1 MNMSDSRT
9 VGRSDR
15 VRKRGQVLAAL
26 VLAFLSVSPT
36 VRLSAQLSPQDSAFH
51 ALNRLAYGPRPGD
64 VQRVAADGVMR
75 WIDRQLSPEKIDNE
89 RLAERERQFQIL
101 RYDRG
106 DLAAMYVDAQRERRA
121 RKLAAAA
128 DTMADKSAADPI
140 AQRGRRLAG
149 QFADL
154 AVVRAALSERQ
165 LYEVMVDFW
174 TNHFSV
180 YLAKGADRFL
190 TPDYIEHTIRPRAMG
205 TFEDLLIAT
214 ARSPAMLFY
223 LDNWESVA
231 PGSVPP
237 AALRVRARPLFG
249 RRPGLF
255 DPMRD
260 PARQDSVRRRALER
274 MPKGINEN
282 YARELLELHTLG
294 VEGGYTQQDVI
305 AVARIF
311 TGWSIERP
319 QQGGG
324 FEFHGWAHDRGEK
337 DVLGVRF
344 EGGHDMDE
352 GIRLLKVLADQPAT
366 MHHVSRKLCQRFV
379 NDDPP
384 DGCVDDAVAAWKR
397 SSGDM
402 REVLRAIFHGPDFWA
417 AENVRAKV
425 KTPLEFVVSAARAA
439 AAEPD
444 TTPRLAQVVAR
455 LGEPLYLHVAPD
467 GYSERE
473 AAWVNSGALLDRM
486 NAAVALATARL
497 PGMTVEL
504 DSVVPLTA
512 DAHALIAAVNDR
524 ILGGRMSENTKA
536 VVERQLADVKDALQA
551 RALAVGLAIGGP
563 EFQRQ

>member
-1 MNMSDSRT
+1 MKTLIVSSLLTLTSMP
-9 VGRSDR
+9 VG
-15 VRKRGQVLAAL
+15 VAAQHAAL
-26 VLAFLSVSPT
+26 T
-36 VRLSAQLSPQDSAFH
+36 PQDSAFH

-64 VQRVAADGVMR
+64 VPRVAADGVMR
-75 WIDRQLSPEKIDNE
+75 WIDRQLAPERIDDD

-101 RYDRG
+101 AYGRA
-106 DLAAMYVDAQRERRA
+106 DLAAMYTEAQRERRE
-121 RKLAAAA
+121 RKLAAAG
-128 DTMADKSAADPI
+128 DTMADQAASPI

-149 QFADL
+149 EFADL
-154 AVVRAALSERQ
+154 AIVRAALSERQ

-174 TNHFSV
+174 TNHFNV
-180 YLAKGADRFL
+180 YVAKGADRFF

-205 TFEDLLIAT
+205 KFEDLLIAT

-237 AALRVRARPLFG
+237 AGLRVRARPIFG

-255 DPMRD
+255 DPTRD
-260 PARQDSVRRRALER
+260 PARQDSVRRRAFER

-294 VEGGYTQQDVI
+294 VDGGYTQQDVI
-305 AVARIF
+305 DVARIF

-319 QQGGG
+319 QQAGD
-324 FEFHGWAHDRGEK
+324 FQFHDWAHDRREK
-337 DVLGVRF
+337 RVLGVRF

-352 GIRLLKVLADQPAT
+352 GIRLLKLLAGHPAT
-366 MHHVSRKLCQRFV
+366 MRHVSRQLCERFV

-397 SSGDM
+397 SNGDI

-425 KTPLEFVVSAARAA
+425 KTPLEFVVSAARAVLA
-439 AAEPD
+439 QPD
-444 TTPRLAQVVAR
+444 TSPRLAQVVAR

-467 GYSERE
+467 GYPERE

-486 NAAVALATARL
+486 NAAVALAAGKL
-497 PGMTVEL
+497 QGVTVVL
-504 DSVVPLTA
+504 DSIVSVGDPEQLIGVV
-512 DAHALIAAVNDR
+512 NQK
-524 ILGGRMSENTKA
+524 ILGGVMSENTKQ
-536 VVERQLADVKDALQA
+536 VLRRQLAGINDPIQA
-551 RALAVGLAIGGP
+551 RALVVGLAIGGP